1 MPWTLADED
10 NWAYT
15 HRLAGK
21 VWTIGGLVILALT
34 FLRLPALQ
42 FVVILVLVL
51 IPTAA
56 SFLYGPAAGNEV
68 GNKKQEGRLSQRRPS
83 VLLSRDCCRRYSVGS
98 T

>member
-1 MPWTLADED
+1 MGGLFLGLMFLVVGNYLPKCKQTYTVGIRLPWTLADED

-56 SFLYGPAAGNEV
+56 SFLYA
-68 GNKKQEGRLSQRRPS
+68 RR
-83 VLLSRDCCRRYSVGS
+83 RE
-98 T
+98 TK